1 MVRDCRGKH
10 HESKKRILRPIAMT
24 LVAAHLGCVALI
36 PASQA
41 GMLSAEQVV
50 EAQNSE
56 ETSNHRRIANELSR
70 TEVQSLSSSMA

>member
-1 MVRDCRGKH
+1 MVRDCREH
-10 HESKKRILRPIAMT
+10 HESKSRILRPIAMT

-56 ETSNHRRIANELSR
+56 ETSNHRRIANELRVRKSNR
-70 TEVQSLSSSMA
+70 SSSSMA